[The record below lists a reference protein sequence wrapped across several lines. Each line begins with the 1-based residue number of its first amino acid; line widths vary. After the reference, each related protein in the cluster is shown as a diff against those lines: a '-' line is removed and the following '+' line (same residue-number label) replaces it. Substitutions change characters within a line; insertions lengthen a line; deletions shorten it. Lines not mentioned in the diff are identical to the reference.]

1 MATVHIDET
10 PPEREVIR
18 ETRVTSDNGGTA
30 LTILALLLV
39 AIIAVGAW
47 MYYNRTSTPPSLDR
61 TVTHIEKGVSDA
73 GNAVGDAAGTTTKST
88 TTTTQQ

>member
-18 ETRVTSDNGGTA
+18 ETQVTSDNGGTA

-39 AIIAVGAW
+39 AIIAVGAYL
-47 MYYNRTSTPPSLDR
+47 YYNGTSTAPINR
-61 TVTHIEKGVSDA
+61 AVNHVERNVSDA
-73 GNAVGDAAGTTTKST
+73 TTGDGATTTRST